1 MACWGLQ
8 GASPPGLFLQISA
21 GEFHVCGERVTRSND
36 YCALSWFTNLMRGGR
51 SLVEHSL
58 LCVPFRGALVVY
70 KLVASLEKEPL
81 LT

>member
-1 MACWGLQ
+1 
-8 GASPPGLFLQISA
+8 
-21 GEFHVCGERVTRSND
+21 
-36 YCALSWFTNLMRGGR
+36 MRGGR